1 MINAAAKM
9 GLANEP
15 ADEAIRMQQS
25 LANHTT
31 LKKTDTKDEV
41 NYQKRHA
48 ELDKR
53 ERQDVNRLQQAEAR
67 EIEKAKRLMKTTEG
81 GKMAAL
87 LGGVAL
93 MGALAVV
100 AGLDPTKLANQVV
113 DGTKNLLGR
122 DADNMDE
129 YVDSMT
135 PPGGSIT
142 DTTSDGETP
151 AASKDLDPAS
161 GGVDNLEGQKMTPS
175 SIT

>member
-1 MINAAAKM
+1 MKPSVDAVT
-9 GLANEP
+9 AN
-15 ADEAIRMQQS
+15 
-25 LANHTT
+25 LTT
-31 LKKTDTKDEV
+31 LKTTDTKDESSIRRDRQ
-41 NYQKRHA
+41 NLK
-48 ELDKR
+48 

-142 DTTSDGETP
+142 DTTSDGETLLHR
-151 AASKDLDPAS
+151 KTWTQHQ
-161 GGVDNLEGQKMTPS
+161 VV
-175 SIT
+175 